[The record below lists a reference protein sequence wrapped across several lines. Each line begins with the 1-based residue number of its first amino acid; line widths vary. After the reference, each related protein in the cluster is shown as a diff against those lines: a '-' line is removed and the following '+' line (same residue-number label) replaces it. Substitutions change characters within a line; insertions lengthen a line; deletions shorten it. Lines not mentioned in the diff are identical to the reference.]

1 MEAGVDAYID
11 KQGFQQKALLATIAQ
26 LLGR

>member
-1 MEAGVDAYID
+1 MEAGVDAYIA
-11 KQGFQQKALLATIAQ
+11 KQGFQQSALLATIKQ